1 MKRKTSLNREGA
13 DTMASCKFQGGKYHS
28 KTEAKAHLRHDD
40 ISVENRKIAAK
51 GNPNIDISKSHLN
64 RSLCGLT
71 YREACEKYDKRIE
84 FLDNTTNTNRR
95 KDRVTLQNIE
105 VPVPADLEREKYNRW
120 FVRVAEILCSMYGQL
135 NFVDGQIHYDEEHQ
149 YISAENGELV
159 MSRVHAHY
167 SIVPEINGIL
177 NCKKMSGRANMRKLN
192 KAVED
197 MTQTEFGCSFM
208 TGEKKKSKQTID
220 ELKNISNHLALEQ
233 RENALIENEN
243 EVSRREQAV
252 EQKEANLSLYERL
265 GVEYYNRAKLL
276 FNNLSLE
283 DEGFKKSKAKL
294 YNQSLQSI
302 DELHIKIDE
311 SLLPQTRKQREK
323 QKSL

>member
-1 MKRKTSLNREGA
+1 
-13 DTMASCKFQGGKYHS
+13 MASCKFEKGKYHS

-51 GNPNIDISKSHLN
+51 GNPNIDVSKSHLN

-149 YISAENGELV
+149 YISAETGELV
-159 MSRVHAHY
+159 MSRVHAHF
-167 SIVPEINGIL
+167 SIIPEVNGVL

-197 MTQTEFGCSFM
+197 MTQKEFGCSFM
-208 TGEKKKSKQTID
+208 TGEKTKSCQTVD
-220 ELKNISNHLALEQ
+220 QLKNKSNRLELKRREENCKQQEQMIAEAEKSLLESKKAICEQ
-233 RENALIENEN
+233 
-243 EVSRREQAV
+243 EQAV
-252 EQKEANLSLYERL
+252 ERKMANLGEYERL
-265 GVEYYNRAKLL
+265 GADYYNRAKLL
-276 FNNLSLE
+276 FDSLSREDETFKADKEKLYRQSLE
-283 DEGFKKSKAKL
+283 RIHK
-294 YNQSLQSI
+294 I
-302 DELHIKIDE
+302 HTELDE
-311 SLLPQTRKQREK
+311 SLLPQAHRKK
-323 QKSL
+323 QKERSL